1 MRYNIF
7 MLKDYLK
14 KKKISTYR
22 LAKETGI
29 PYSTLNDLVNRKTDI
44 DSFRVGAAKKLADF
58 LDMSLDEFYGL
69 CEGDTKMTVQDG
81 DVVGTIGVKGRRYY
95 VEYEID
101 GEQHHDDI
109 CKVCN
114 SNNIFVETMAKW
126 SIRDTV
132 EDKEFDKIYELHSH
146 A

>member
-1 MRYNIF
+1 MRYNF
-7 MLKDYLK
+7 PMLKDYLK

-22 LAKETGI
+22 LAKETDI

-44 DSFRVGAAKKLADF
+44 DSFRVGSAKKLADF
-58 LDMSLDEFYGL
+58 LNMSLDEFYDL
-69 CEGDTKMTVQDG
+69 CEGDTRMTVQDG

-109 CKVCN
+109 CKV
-114 SNNIFVETMAKW
+114 SGNNDEFVTTYASW
-126 SIRDTV
+126 
-132 EDKEFDKIYELHSH
+132 KIHDNVVQYKLERSVL
-146 A
+146 

>member
-1 MRYNIF
+1 

-14 KKKISTYR
+14 KNKISTYR
-22 LAKETGI
+22 LAKATDI

-58 LDMSLDEFYGL
+58 LDMSLDEFYDL
-69 CEGDTKMTVQDG
+69 CDGDTKMTVQDG

-101 GEQHHDDI
+101 GEHHHDDI
-109 CKVCN
+109 CKVCDSN
-114 SNNIFVETMAKW
+114 SIFVETMAKW

-132 EDKEFDKIYELHSH
+132 EDKEFEKQYELHSH